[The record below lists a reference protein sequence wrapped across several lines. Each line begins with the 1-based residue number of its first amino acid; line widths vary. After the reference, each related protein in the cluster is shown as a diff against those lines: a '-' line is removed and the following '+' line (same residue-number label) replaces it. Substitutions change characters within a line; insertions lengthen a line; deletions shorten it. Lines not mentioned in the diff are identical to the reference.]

1 MSYAIVQN
9 DLEPDMILT
18 LSVNGAAEDLSDI
31 DEDAIVLNW
40 KKPDGS
46 TTTALL
52 ESVTLSIG
60 QVRRVWATDDT
71 EIPGR
76 HYGQVTV
83 IRGNG
88 ERQTFPNTKEFFS
101 WEVIPL
107 IGA

>member
-9 DLEPDMILT
+9 DLEPDMVLT

-31 DEDAIVLNW
+31 DEDAIVLNH
-40 KKPDGS
+40 KLPDG
-46 TTTALL
+46 TTD
-52 ESVTLSIG
+52 TLDLIAVSLPVG
-60 QVRRVWATDDT
+60 QVKRVWASDDT